1 MKGQNLTVVFLS
13 PPSSSPL
20 SAARILFLATT
31 CRCRIKTN
39 VQRGFWW
46 GNNSLQPLSQQEP
59 EVDFATK
66 SLLSGQ
72 VPHIQWQT
80 FKSEQQGHSLGIRV
94 SLKVWR
100 RRVKKG
106 SGRRAGRGG
115 SATQACKWIFF
126 ALTLIFLP
134 PLRDDVWFRKLSL
147 PAAVD

>member
-1 MKGQNLTVVFLS
+1 MKDRKSFSLS
-13 PPSSSPL
+13 TPSSVPL
-20 SAARILFLATT
+20 LPLRILFLAKT

-39 VQRGFWW
+39 IQRGFCW
-46 GNNSLQPLSQQEP
+46 GNNSLQPLSQPEP
-59 EVDFATK
+59 EVDFTTK

-106 SGRRAGRGG
+106 SGWRAEWGEEGG
-115 SATQACKWIFF
+115 AWQGGVCCGEKIKNAHQNAS
-126 ALTLIFLP
+126 
-134 PLRDDVWFRKLSL
+134 
-147 PAAVD
+147 PAQ